1 MENLIEKK
9 IEQIFRKI
17 DFKEYIS
24 GTFNSRYKIKKI
36 ISKIIE
42 FENEKKRKLN
52 IIDIG
57 CGAGYISR
65 AIAWLGHSVVGIDQ
79 NSSVIEYAYSITPR
93 ELNVEYYS
101 IPAELV
107 QEKFSPAEFDLL
119 ICSEVIE
126 HLPDPFQLS
135 WLPGYLLREGGMA
148 IITVP
153 NGYSLEE
160 RIRWF
165 LSKTKIGNLIAN
177 FLSQRK
183 IFQNK
188 LHKLEEGSPHL
199 YYFSFSQIKYFILS
213 SKLRLESIEPTA
225 GFFWDLYYLFFRFL
239 IKGGGSVYQFLE
251 RLDQKLIRL
260 LPLSFASGWLVV
272 ARKE

>member
-1 MENLIEKK
+1 
-9 IEQIFRKI
+9 
-17 DFKEYIS
+17 
-24 GTFNSRYKIKKI
+24 
-36 ISKIIE
+36 
-42 FENEKKRKLN
+42 
-52 IIDIG
+52 
-57 CGAGYISR
+57 
-65 AIAWLGHSVVGIDQ
+65 
-79 NSSVIEYAYSITPR
+79 
-93 ELNVEYYS
+93 VEYYP
-101 IPAELV
+101 IPA
-107 QEKFSPAEFDLL
+107 QEVRNKFSPAEFDLL

-126 HLPDPFQLS
+126 HFPDPFQLT

-188 LHKLEEGSPHL
+188 LHRLEEGSPHL
-199 YYFSFSQIKYFILS
+199 YYFSFSQIKYFVLS

-225 GFFWDLYYLFFRFL
+225 GFFWDLYCLFFRFL
-239 IKGGGSVYQFLE
+239 IKGGGAVYQFLE

-260 LPLSFASGWLVV
+260 VPLSFASGWLVV
-272 ARKE
+272 ARKN

>member
-1 MENLIEKK
+1 MKK
-9 IEQIFRKI
+9 I
-17 DFKEYIS
+17 
-24 GTFNSRYKIKKI
+24 
-36 ISKIIE
+36 
-42 FENEKKRKLN
+42 N

-65 AIAWLGHSVVGIDQ
+65 AIASLGHSVVGIDQ
-79 NSSVIEYAYSITPR
+79 NPSVIVYAQSITPR
-93 ELNVEYYS
+93 ELEVEYYP
-101 IPAELV
+101 IPA
-107 QEKFSPAEFDLL
+107 QEVRNKFSPAEFDLL

-126 HLPDPFQLS
+126 HLPDPFQLT

-188 LHKLEEGSPHL
+188 LHRLEEGSPHL

-225 GFFWDLYYLFFRFL
+225 GFFWDLYFFVF
-239 IKGGGSVYQFLE
+239 
-251 RLDQKLIRL
+251 
-260 LPLSFASGWLVV
+260 
-272 ARKE
+272 